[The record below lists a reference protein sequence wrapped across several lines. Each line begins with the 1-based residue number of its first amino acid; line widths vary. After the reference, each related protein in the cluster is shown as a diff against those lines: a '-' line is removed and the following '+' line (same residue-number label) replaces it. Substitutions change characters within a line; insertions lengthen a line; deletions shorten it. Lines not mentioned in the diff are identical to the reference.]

1 MEDLFDKTLKL
12 NFELEILLDSSN
24 IYIKFEYFI

>member
-1 MEDLFDKTLKL
+1 MENLFDKTLKL
-12 NFELEILLDSSN
+12 NFEVKILLDSAN